1 MDDFSAHLKA
11 VQKFTL
17 FFLSICF
24 FAWALLPEYRAYSM
38 GLIVGTCVSYINAQ
52 YLAMKIQQLTK
63 AVVEKTNRKV
73 NLGFITRASIAL
85 LTVVLVVKYPEKIAL
100 STTLA
105 GLFVVQLAT
114 LLLGIVSNSRRK

>member
-1 MDDFSAHLKA
+1 MDDFTAHLKA

-17 FFLSICF
+17 FFLSFCF
-24 FAWALLPEYRAYSM
+24 IAWAILPEYRAYAM

-52 YLAMKIQQLTK
+52 YLAMKLRQLTH

-73 NLGFITRASIAL
+73 NLGFITRAATAL
-85 LTVVLVVKYPEKIAL
+85 LAVVIVVKYEEHIAL

-105 GLFVVQLAT
+105 GLFIVQLAT
-114 LLLGIVSNSRRK
+114 LLLGIFSNNRRK